1 MRESETKTANEKNNE
16 VCGSVF
22 TSILTQVLYRK
33 KKKRREKYANI
44 IITF

>member
-1 MRESETKTANEKNNE
+1 MRESETKTASEKNNE

-22 TSILTQVLYRK
+22 TSILTQVLYLK
-33 KKKRREKYANI
+33 KKREKYANI